1 MRLIKPY
8 GFIFLTLILLLLRT
22 SQALSHKMLG
32 DALVNADGTV
42 LIEAFF
48 PDGSPVKNMQVEV
61 FKPDGSLFIES
72 KTDQKGQVIINPK
85 GPKGIWKAVIIGKM
99 GHRTE
104 VEFEITPDSLGGA
117 EGEKA
122 KLGESQ
128 ASGKLIREEDPCK
141 SHQPKA
147 TRLAHKEETPWFQI
161 IAGLAFILALTS
173 LIMQLKSRQERKSG
187 NASTRN

>member
-1 MRLIKPY
+1 
-8 GFIFLTLILLLLRT
+8 
-22 SQALSHKMLG
+22 MLG
-32 DALVNADGTV
+32 DALVHADGTV

-48 PDGSPVKNMQVEV
+48 PDGSPVKNMKVEV

-85 GPKGIWKAVIIGKM
+85 GPTGMWKAVIIGKM

-117 EGEKA
+117 EGERS
-122 KLGESQ
+122 KLGEPQVS
-128 ASGKLIREEDPCK
+128 EEIIPKEVPYK

-147 TRLAHKEETPWFQI
+147 IRLAHKEETPWFQI

-187 NASTRN
+187 NASARN